1 MHFLSFFYAL
11 ALLALGVT
19 GVLNSS
25 NAAELRAFALPGLFF
40 GGATLFCSFYAL
52 IEFRHGMAAASF
64 LAFLAFLTN
73 SSPLAGHFFRGT
85 YDWSHPAHRL
95 SSLIWALATIYL
107 SIAFTRWKRTR
118 REQAIASLK
127 AGE

>member
-1 MHFLSFFYAL
+1 VLS
-11 ALLALGVT
+11 
-19 GVLNSS
+19 SS

-40 GGATLFCSFYAL
+40 GGATLFCAFFAL
-52 IEFRHGMAAASF
+52 KEFRHGMAAASF

-73 SSPLAGHFFRGT
+73 STPLAGHLFGGT

-95 SSLIWALATIYL
+95 SSLLWILATIYL
-107 SIAFTRWKRTR
+107 SIAITRWKRTR

>member
-1 MHFLSFFYAL
+1 MHFLNFFYAL

-19 GVLNSS
+19 GVLSSS

-40 GGATLFCSFYAL
+40 GGATLFCAFFAL
-52 IEFRHGMAAASF
+52 KEFRHGMAAASF

-73 SSPLAGHFFRGT
+73 STPLAGHLFGGT

-95 SSLIWALATIYL
+95 SSLLWILATIYL
-107 SIAFTRWKRTR
+107 SIAITRWKRTR